1 MKMRIKFRPVGGL
14 VLAIC
19 CLAGLSLGGCQ
30 LAYFFGGNG
39 ATLADYSIP
48 QKDRVLVM
56 VDSAPAYPMTI
67 QAISTLCSK
76 INDQIYQNKAASR
89 LVPAFRLA
97 SLQQS
102 NPTAYRQMT
111 IAQVAAAMH
120 ADLVVYVFVQKF
132 QVQLT
137 SARQITRGYAV
148 CAVKVVEKS
157 GKRVWPKN
165 ASQGFTVAA
174 HVPPN
179 LTRSQSTT
187 AVESRLLRKLSRR
200 IARIFYLHENGYT
213 PHPE

>member
-1 MKMRIKFRPVGGL
+1 MKKRIKFRPVGGL
-14 VLAIC
+14 VMIIC
-19 CLAGLSLGGCQ
+19 CMAALSLGGCQ
-30 LAYFFGGNG
+30 LAYFFSGNG
-39 ATLADYSIP
+39 ASLADYTIP
-48 QKDRVLVM
+48 KKDRVLVM

-67 QAISTLCSK
+67 QAISSLCTR
-76 INDQIYQNKAASR
+76 INDQLYQNKAASK

-111 IAQVAAAMH
+111 IAQVAAVMK
-120 ADLVVYVFVQKF
+120 ADLVVYAFVQKF
-132 QVQLT
+132 QVRLT

-148 CAVKVVEKS
+148 FAVKVVEKS
-157 GKRVWPKN
+157 GKRVWPEN
-165 ASQGFTVAA
+165 ASEGFIVQA

-187 AVESRLLRKLSRR
+187 AVQSRLLRKLSRR